1 MGPSSLKKTISV
13 LTFVFIAFGCLPL
26 VFAGENSDTTVNDKN
41 LAQSREAFDIEKYPD
56 LYASANLENE
66 KSRSDKEKL
75 TTLQTQARVYRNEG
89 LQQQRA
95 GNNLEAMGLYLK
107 AVQLDPFYAV
117 VYNDLGVVYEANGL
131 LDRAEESYLKSTRID
146 PGYLSPYSNLAS
158 LYEAKRDLKNA
169 AYYWK
174 KRAQMGDPDDIWTQ
188 KARRRLED
196 LRLVLKDNNPGPSEE
211 NIIDL
216 TKYVAIKKSIMR
228 YDDHALARD
237 YFDKAKTYFKKSDY
251 VTALKYAVD
260 ALLLDPEN
268 KEIDEFV
275 EKLQTRLLS
284 K

>member
-1 MGPSSLKKTISV
+1 MGSFSLKKTIIV
-13 LTFVFIAFGCLPL
+13 LTRLLVVFGCLPL
-26 VFAGENSDTTVNDKN
+26 VFAGENSDTTISDKN
-41 LAQSREAFDIEKYPD
+41 FAQSREAFDIEKNLDAY
-56 LYASANLENE
+56 SSSSLENA
-66 KSRSDKEKL
+66 KSPSAKNKL
-75 TTLQTQARVYRNEG
+75 TALQVQARIYRNDG

-95 GNNLEAMGLYLK
+95 GNNLEAMGLYSK
-107 AVQLDPFYAV
+107 AIQLDPFYAV
-117 VYNDLGVVYEANGL
+117 AYNDLGVVNEANGL
-131 LDRAEESYLKSTRID
+131 LDRAEVCYLKSTRID

-196 LRLVLKDNNPGPSEE
+196 LRLVLKDKNPGPSEE
-211 NIIDL
+211 NIIEL

-228 YDDHALARD
+228 YDDHALARN
-237 YFDKAKTYFKKSDY
+237 YFDKAKVYFKKNDY
-251 VTALKYAVD
+251 APALKYAVD

-284 K
+284 R